1 MTTSPFSKGES
12 RGISKKQSESENYSS
27 MREDKM
33 TTSLN
38 KRVVKL
44 ILPSMIGY
52 ERIAMSS
59 LASYAAMYDFP
70 PGRIEDLKTV
80 VAEAAINAMQH
91 GNKWHPDTEVHIRFN
106 LLDDAIQISVSDEG
120 EGIKEMQPPPDIDR
134 IVDQLD
140 PPVGFG
146 IYLIQKLADDVEFNA
161 ADENGH
167 CLKMVI
173 KK

>member
-1 MTTSPFSKGES
+1 
-12 RGISKKQSESENYSS
+12 
-27 MREDKM
+27 MREEIM
-33 TTSLN
+33 TCILN
-38 KRVVKL
+38 KQIVKL
-44 ILPSMIGY
+44 TLPSTMGY

-59 LASYAAMYDFP
+59 LASFAAMHGFA

-91 GNKWHPDTEVHIRFN
+91 GNQWRPDAEVRIFFN
-106 LLDDAIQISVSDEG
+106 FFNDAIQIFVADEG
-120 EGIKEMQPPPDIDR
+120 QGIKEVLPQPDIDR
-134 IVDQLD
+134 IVNQLD

-146 IYLIQKLADDVEFNA
+146 IYLIRSLADEVEFNA
-161 ADENGH
+161 ASDNGH

>member
-1 MTTSPFSKGES
+1 MPN
-12 RGISKKQSESENYSS
+12 SETYSS
-27 MREDKM
+27 IREDKM

-38 KRVVKL
+38 KRIVKL
-44 ILPSMIGY
+44 ILPSTIGY

-59 LASYAAMYDFP
+59 LASFAAMYDFP
-70 PGRIEDLKTV
+70 PARIEDLKTV

-91 GNKWHPDTEVHIRFN
+91 GNQWRPDTEVHIRFN
-106 LLDDAIQISVSDEG
+106 FFDDAIQIYVSDEG
-120 EGIKEMQPPPDIDR
+120 EGINEVLPQPDIDR
-134 IVDQLD
+134 IVNQLD

-146 IYLIQKLADDVEFNA
+146 IYLIQELTDEVEFNA
-161 ADENGH
+161 ADGNGH

>member
-1 MTTSPFSKGES
+1 MREDEMTTSSHD
-12 RGISKKQSESENYSS
+12 Q
-27 MREDKM
+27 
-33 TTSLN
+33 
-38 KRVVKL
+38 VVKL
-44 ILPSMIGY
+44 ILPSTIGY

-59 LASYAAMYDFP
+59 VASFAAMCNFP

-91 GNKWHPDTEVHIRFN
+91 GNKWRPDAEVHIRFYFFN
-106 LLDDAIQISVSDEG
+106 DAIQISVTDEG
-120 EGIKEMQPPPDIDR
+120 EGIKEVVPWPDIDR
-134 IVDQLD
+134 IVEQLD

-146 IYLIQKLADDVEFNA
+146 VYLIRQLADEVEFNA
-161 ADENGH
+161 AAENGH

>member
-1 MTTSPFSKGES
+1 
-12 RGISKKQSESENYSS
+12 

-38 KRVVKL
+38 KRVVQL
-44 ILPSMIGY
+44 ILPSTIGY

-59 LASYAAMYDFP
+59 LASFAAMCDFS

-80 VAEAAINAMQH
+80 IAEAAINAMQH
-91 GNKWHPDTEVHIRFN
+91 GNKWRPDAEVHIRFCFF
-106 LLDDAIQISVSDEG
+106 DDAIQIFVTDEG
-120 EGIKEMQPPPDIDR
+120 EGVKEVLPWPDIDR

-140 PPVGFG
+140 SPAGFG
-146 IYLIQKLADDVEFNA
+146 VFLIRQLADEVEFNA
-161 ADENGH
+161 AAENGH

>member
-1 MTTSPFSKGES
+1 
-12 RGISKKQSESENYSS
+12 
-27 MREDKM
+27 MREDEM
-33 TTSLN
+33 ATSLN
-38 KRVVKL
+38 ERMVEL

-59 LASYAAMYDFP
+59 LASFAAMHDFP

-91 GNKWHPDTEVHIRFN
+91 GNKWGTDTEIRILFCFFK
-106 LLDDAIQISVSDEG
+106 DAIQISVSDEG
-120 EGIKEMQPPPDIDR
+120 EGIKEVLPQPDIDR
-134 IVDQLD
+134 IVNQLD

-146 IYLIQKLADDVEFNA
+146 MYLIRELADEVDFNA
-161 ADENGH
+161 DTENGH

>member
-1 MTTSPFSKGES
+1 
-12 RGISKKQSESENYSS
+12 
-27 MREDKM
+27 MREDEM

-38 KRVVKL
+38 ERVVQL
-44 ILPSMIGY
+44 ILPSTIGY

-59 LASYAAMYDFP
+59 LASFAAMYDFP

-91 GNKWHPDTEVHIRFN
+91 GNKWRPDTEVHIRFN
-106 LLDDAIQISVSDEG
+106 FIDDAIQIFVTDEG
-120 EGIKEMQPPPDIDR
+120 EGIKGALRWPDIDR

-146 IYLIQKLADDVEFNA
+146 IYLIRQLADEVEFNSA
-161 ADENGH
+161 TENGH